1 MEPESRAP
9 KGTCSH
15 HFPASSPSTGA
26 TEAHKLPFC
35 QVYETPF
42 YVAVDHDKKK
52 VVISIRGTLSP
63 KVRHPVAPPNPGPL
77 TAPGGLPPPL
87 RAWLEHLS
95 QLWVPAAGRHSTDY

>member
-77 TAPGGLPPPL
+77 TAPGGRPPPSPCSQSHASPSSLPPRTP
-87 RAWLEHLS
+87 
-95 QLWVPAAGRHSTDY
+95 

>member
-77 TAPGGLPPPL
+77 TAPGGRPPSSPCSQSHASPSSLPPRTP
-87 RAWLEHLS
+87 
-95 QLWVPAAGRHSTDY
+95 

>member
-9 KGTCSH
+9 KGTCSR

-77 TAPGGLPPPL
+77 TAPGGAHLLLPVLSPTPHRPPC
-87 RAWLEHLS
+87 
-95 QLWVPAAGRHSTDY
+95 PPGRPDRPDR